1 MREKVA
7 KLIKKAC
14 LSESKN
20 FKKQFKRTWNK
31 TPRSLRSKFK
41 EELLESISAKE
52 NKSAE

>member
-20 FKKQFKRTWNK
+20 FKKQFKRTWQK
-31 TPRSLRSKFK
+31 TPRPLRSKLR
-41 EELLESISAKE
+41 EELIESINVKE
-52 NKSAE
+52 TKIAE